1 MRVPGHPS
9 HGRRQARF
17 GGSFLASDLRR
28 SGGRFGAGSALG
40 RQQASG
46 ASHIGG
52 LAPLTPAA
60 PASGYSQEQRNAERA
75 KLYESA
81 LQKSIATA
89 GHPGGAHRRSV
100 SGGGA
105 GTEPSFQTKEQDL
118 DEDDLRSN
126 LEDSYIDGTTRRAG
140 GMDNERD
147 EEQELAD
154 GGVMGLLAQIY
165 DNRRRGI

>member
-1 MRVPGHPS
+1 MRTPGHPS

-28 SGGRFGAGSALG
+28 SGARFGAGSVLG
-40 RQQASG
+40 RQQAGG
-46 ASHIGG
+46 AGLSGG

-60 PASGYSQEQRNAERA
+60 PAGGYSQEQRNAERA

-89 GHPGGAHRRSV
+89 GHPGGVHRRSA
-100 SGGGA
+100 SGSGA
-105 GTEPSFQTKEQDL
+105 GTETTLQHKEQDL
-118 DEDDLRSN
+118 DQDDLRSN

-140 GMDNERD
+140 MENDRD